1 MGEGRF
7 GCSLRPCGSYYTT
20 TKLPYYITT
29 KPPCHI
35 TNKFHNQERLKSRK
49 EIGRLFGKAGKSA
62 NSYPIR
68 LAYAKTEEQRG
79 PFPFQAAF
87 VVPKRR
93 FKKAVDRNRIK
104 RLMRE
109 AYRLNKHLIGAHTEP
124 GVVPERQIALMFI
137 YTGKEE
143 MSYKYVEKKMIK
155 VLRQLLDKELA

>member
-1 MGEGRF
+1 MTT
-7 GCSLRPCGSYYTT
+7 LLPHYTT
-20 TKLPYYITT
+20 TLLL
-29 KPPCHI
+29 HI
-35 TNKFHNQERLKSRK
+35 TNKFHSKERLKSRK
-49 EIGRLFGKAGKSA
+49 EIGRLFGKAGQSV

-68 LAYAKTEEQRG
+68 LAYAEAAERRG

-104 RLMRE
+104 RLMWE

-124 GVVPERQIALMFI
+124 GVEPERQVALMFI

-143 MSYKYVEKKMIK
+143 MEYAYVEKKMRR
-155 VLRQLLDKELA
+155 VLEKLSEKL

>member
-35 TNKFHNQERLKSRK
+35 TNKFHNQERLK
-49 EIGRLFGKAGKSA
+49 
-62 NSYPIR
+62 

-155 VLRQLLDKELA
+155 VLSITPFSFLPSSGCPRRVVS